1 MDEVDRLLIQL
12 FNVSKIYPNGVKALT
27 DVTLKIDKGEFVFL
41 VGASGAGKSSFIKL
55 LFREELPTR
64 GQIFIGGKSLV
75 RMKSSEVPFLRRQM
89 GIVFQDFRLLP
100 HKTVYENVAFALE
113 VVETPPGEIRHR
125 VMESLHLVG
134 LSGKEN
140 LFPDQLSGGE
150 QQRVGIARAV
160 VNKPVI
166 LVADEPTGNLDLDTS
181 WGIMHLL
188 SEINKRGTTVIMA
201 THARELVDGMRKR
214 VIAIENGRVTR
225 DEQRGTYGYEN

>member
-1 MDEVDRLLIQL
+1 MLIQM
-12 FNVSKIYPNGVKALT
+12 FNVSKIYSNGVKALT

-64 GQIFIGGKSLV
+64 GQLFIGGKSLG
-75 RMKSSEVPFLRRQM
+75 RMRSSEVPLMRRQM
-89 GIVFQDFRLLP
+89 GIVFQDFRLLS

-113 VVETPPGEIRHR
+113 VLETSPGEIRPR
-125 VMESLHLVG
+125 VMEALHLVG
-134 LSGKEN
+134 LGGKES

-160 VNKPVI
+160 VNKPMI
-166 LVADEPTGNLDLDTS
+166 LVADEPTGNLDIDNS
-181 WGIMHLL
+181 WGIMSLL
-188 SEINKRGTTVIMA
+188 SEINKRGTTIIMA
-201 THARELVDGMRKR
+201 THARDLVDGMRKR

-225 DEQRGTYGYEN
+225 DEERGTYGHEN